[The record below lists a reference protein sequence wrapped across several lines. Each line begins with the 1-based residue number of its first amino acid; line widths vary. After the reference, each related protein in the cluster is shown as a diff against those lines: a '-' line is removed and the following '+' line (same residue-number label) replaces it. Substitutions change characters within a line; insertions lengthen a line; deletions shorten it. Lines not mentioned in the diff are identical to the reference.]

1 MDAKASAK
9 SKRAHT
15 LQAKRAHSN
24 QNPKN
29 PTNPNKPQKQKN
41 PDKTLNP
48 KSHLLPSN
56 WHRYDDDEVFG
67 NEGSDKS
74 LFDARLAQGI
84 AAPKS
89 KGADFS
95 ELIAQA
101 KEDARSRIN
110 PDQDFFGSVDDVFSD
125 FYQGVSSMLSVK
137 GNSLLSC
144 SMDDNFIV
152 DDSETSSYEASF
164 LSLDLHALAAQLE
177 KVDVSER
184 LFIESDLLA
193 DELGVQLKETCSS
206 RSNYGETSHEG
217 RENRNLGYDHGETS
231 YAVGIHNMEK
241 TCSNNN
247 ELVLSPSTSNDN
259 SQEVH
264 DEKPFPPFTWHSG
277 KPNPATDSEL
287 FHQNAARE
295 VLKPKSQVDATAEL
309 KKMTLRSGA
318 TPAET
323 ELDMLLNTINEKET
337 KTLGFEAATAE
348 AELDMLLDSF
358 GETKLL
364 NSVDISEEQ
373 SSNFPR
379 AQYESS
385 TTSLKES
392 SAFLSTQLVREV
404 PDSFTSP
411 SMTDALDSSIDDLLA
426 QTPIVSNQDHGVHHP
441 LESLTSKGLPSSSPG
456 PKGLDDFDS
465 WLDTL

>member
-1 MDAKASAK
+1 MQKHRPNPSEPTL
-9 SKRAHT
+9 SKPNAPIQIKT
-15 LQAKRAHSN
+15 LKTPQTL
-24 QNPKN
+24 
-29 PTNPNKPQKQKN
+29 TNPRSRRTPK
-41 PDKTLNP
+41 KTLNP

-56 WHRYDDDEVFG
+56 WDRYDDDEVFG

-74 LFDARLAQGI
+74 LVDARLAQGI

-95 ELIAQA
+95 KLIAQA

-193 DELGVQLKETCSS
+193 DELGEQLKEMSSS

-217 RENRNLGYDHGETS
+217 RENSKLGYDHGETS
-231 YAVGIHNMEK
+231 YAVGTHNMEK
-241 TCSNNN
+241 TRSNDN
-247 ELVLSPSTSNDN
+247 ELVPSPSTSNDN

-264 DEKPFPPFTWHSG
+264 DEKPFPPFTWQSG

-287 FHQNAARE
+287 FHQNGVRE
-295 VLKPKSQVDATAEL
+295 VLKPKSQLDATAEL
-309 KKMTLRSGA
+309 EKTTLRSGA

-323 ELDMLLNTINEKET
+323 ELDMLLYTINEKET
-337 KTLGFEAATAE
+337 KTLGFETATAE

-358 GETKLL
+358 GETTLL
-364 NSVDISEEQ
+364 DSVDISEEQ
-373 SSNFPR
+373 SSNFPS

-392 SAFLSTQLVREV
+392 SAFFSTHPVREV
-404 PDSFTSP
+404 PYSFNSP